1 MMKWLLFACLLI
13 AQNLSADLKST
24 SGNIKFDSNSDGVQ
38 EMTLTPSGLGIGKAA
53 PLSSLDVEGTLGLS
67 YSLVTGNTTLDAMN
81 SVVIVGSSVNNV
93 ILTLPDPNTTSG
105 RLYTIKHNNNS
116 VRSTLTSSA
125 NIDGEPYLAIN
136 PITNSRINPS
146 VTVMSDGTT
155 WNVLNA
161 YLQDASNVVGSDNLI
176 VWWTFDDEPTTTY
189 QDHSHQGNDG
199 VIGGSADYQQIDGVA
214 GRAVKGIS
222 RQTLLSVTDNSSLT
236 LGTVSAGFW
245 IKGAD
250 ADEASWAN
258 YETIL
263 SKMTINQNGWQFD
276 FNSSG
281 SSPRLIRTRSDV
293 STSDRNNVT
302 TNIDVFDNTWHHVV
316 YTMAD
321 DTASFYVDGSLS
333 STRSLET
340 GSGNTLS
347 NSSDLTLIPDVN
359 ISIDEVRVY
368 DRELS
373 ASEVSQ
379 WFAE

>member
-13 AQNLSADLKST
+13 TQNLSADLKST

-93 ILTLPDPNTTSG
+93 ILTLPDPSTTSD

-245 IKGAD
+245 IKGSD

-263 SKMTINQNGWQFD
+263 SKMTVNQNGWQFD

-333 STRSLET
+333 STRSLAT

-347 NSSDLTLIPDVN
+347 NSSDLYLIPDVN

>member
-146 VTVMSDGTT
+146 VTVMSDGTS